1 MSFTKSLK
9 VKGVS
14 TYKALSVDR
23 YKETHKGK
31 HPHEN
36 GVTTTFQSLDG
47 IVQEVVLVRQLPQGE
62 WEVKVE
68 DSTEI
73 AKREE
78 IANSDTAIREG
89 QLDDRL
95 AQVTSTMTGTIGKAA
110 ICEAELDEKSEAG
123 SPEPG
128 DDEDGI
134 SEHDSLDDDG
144 DDFMNLVLGVE
155 SDQKGKKKN
164 KSAAKSVAKPASK
177 GGLASSGRLSAASSS
192 SGLLRAQLPQSSPS
206 KRVEPAS
213 LDVSESASRAKR
225 GRVPKGQE
233 ISDGQGDDTDKYL
246 SVAGKG
252 VLDQSLEVAVA
263 QLGAEIFDNSSTH
276 DPKEV
281 QQSLKKVCDGLR
293 KLHGDCINLQWKL
306 KKRTSP
312 PQDALDEMQK
322 FREEVAN
329 IWTVILNFTGKTDS
343 DLDTNKI
350 NNTLDN
356 LKDSGSSFKLPLFL
370 GASPA
375 T

>member
-1 MSFTKSLK
+1 MPSRVLHLAILQFDHTNMWNGCPVLVFCSCCVSSLPDELIRLINDGKVPLKARGDKRKTLTDKLLEARSAQVSFTRSLE

-36 GVTTTFQSLDG
+36 GLTTTFQSLDG

-78 IANSDTAIREG
+78 LANSDTAIREG

-123 SPEPG
+123 SSEPG

-134 SEHDSLDDDG
+134 SAHDSPDDDG

-155 SDQKGKKKN
+155 SDQKGKNKKQVCC
-164 KSAAKSVAKPASK
+164 KVCCKAGEQRWFGKLRPFERCVFEF
-177 GGLASSGRLSAASSS
+177 GLASR
-192 SGLLRAQLPQSSPS
+192 
-206 KRVEPAS
+206 
-213 LDVSESASRAKR
+213 
-225 GRVPKGQE
+225 
-233 ISDGQGDDTDKYL
+233 
-246 SVAGKG
+246 
-252 VLDQSLEVAVA
+252 AVA
-263 QLGAEIFDNSSTH
+263 
-276 DPKEV
+276 
-281 QQSLKKVCDGLR
+281 
-293 KLHGDCINLQWKL
+293 
-306 KKRTSP
+306 
-312 PQDALDEMQK
+312 
-322 FREEVAN
+322 
-329 IWTVILNFTGKTDS
+329 TVFAFEAGR
-343 DLDTNKI
+343 
-350 NNTLDN
+350 
-356 LKDSGSSFKLPLFL
+356 
-370 GASPA
+370 ASIA
-375 T
+375 